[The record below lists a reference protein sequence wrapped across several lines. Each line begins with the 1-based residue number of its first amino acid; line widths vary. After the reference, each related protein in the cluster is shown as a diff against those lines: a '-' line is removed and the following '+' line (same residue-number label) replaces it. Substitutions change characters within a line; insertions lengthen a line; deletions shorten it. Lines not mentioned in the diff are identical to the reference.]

1 MEEIKEEEVVHVLKN
16 AKVVGMTTTGASR
29 LSSVVDHIKYPIL
42 IVEEAAEVFEAHIVA
57 SLTES
62 CQHLIL
68 IGDHQ
73 QLRPNPTGR
82 DKRVVTFCNYR
93 VSQTFSK

>member
-1 MEEIKEEEVVHVLKN
+1 MVHVLKN

-29 LSSVVDHIKYPIL
+29 LSSVVDHIKSPIL

-93 VSQTFSK
+93 VSQPFSK